1 MLQPSD
7 PDCISCQQAREHL
20 LQGIIT
26 AFAIIGSLAYIPS
39 VIAAYIADFDDIIII
54 DTVVY
59 AWVIYLHFFRQHS
72 YLFRAYSLIF
82 LNLVLAFFLLL
93 KLGILGAGIL
103 WLFFT
108 PILST
113 LLISY
118 RQGMAL
124 IGVNILLLGLVGYM
138 EFAGLLA
145 ASLPENNTSLWLV
158 ISVNF
163 ILLEIITVASL
174 GRLLDSLETTL
185 FNLQTKQSE
194 IVLTQEATIETV
206 ASLAEYRDNETG
218 NHIRRT
224 QNYVRALAV
233 YLSDRPEHRDYLDEE
248 TIELLYKSAP
258 LHDIGKVGIP
268 DQILLKPG
276 KLTGE
281 EFEEM
286 KKHAVYGR
294 DALLKS
300 AEKLGNNNFLEL
312 AALIAYS
319 HHEKWD
325 GSGYPQG
332 LAGKNIPL
340 AGRIMAVADVYDA
353 LISRRVYKQAM
364 SHRQAIQYISE
375 NRGTHFDPD
384 IVDAVICLQQQFLDI
399 ADRFADSEDERRTLK
414 AE

>member
-1 MLQPSD
+1 
-7 PDCISCQQAREHL
+7 
-20 LQGIIT
+20 
-26 AFAIIGSLAYIPS
+26 
-39 VIAAYIADFDDIIII
+39 
-54 DTVVY
+54 
-59 AWVIYLHFFRQHS
+59 
-72 YLFRAYSLIF
+72 
-82 LNLVLAFFLLL
+82 
-93 KLGILGAGIL
+93 
-103 WLFFT
+103 
-108 PILST
+108 
-113 LLISY
+113 
-118 RQGMAL
+118 MAL

-163 ILLEIITVASL
+163 VLLEIITVASL